1 MKSKRLP
8 QFSPENQMTEVDV
21 SFRGVSSMEQT
32 KVSEKGEFQDISEA
46 LVGCFDEEKGG
57 ILRLK
62 DEFSQE
68 TIDFVIQEC
77 RTFLSGSVISV
88 ETWTAIGNFLEKEIF
103 EFSRLKEELVFS
115 ERKCGMVQQKASEA
129 SQPKD
134 GQVSQNRLMACAM
147 LLAETEMRRDH
158 LQERISM
165 VIDEFVAKILK
176 SKGEGVERDCLELRL
191 RGVFGSL

>member
-62 DEFSQE
+62 D
-68 TIDFVIQEC
+68 
-77 RTFLSGSVISV
+77 
-88 ETWTAIGNFLEKEIF
+88 
-103 EFSRLKEELVFS
+103 
-115 ERKCGMVQQKASEA
+115 
-129 SQPKD
+129 
-134 GQVSQNRLMACAM
+134 
-147 LLAETEMRRDH
+147 
-158 LQERISM
+158 
-165 VIDEFVAKILK
+165 
-176 SKGEGVERDCLELRL
+176 
-191 RGVFGSL
+191 

>member
-21 SFRGVSSMEQT
+21 SFRGVFSMEQT
-32 KVSEKGEFQDISEA
+32 KVSEKGEFQDISKA
-46 LVGCFDEEKGG
+46 LVGCFDKEKGG

-88 ETWTAIGNFLEKEIF
+88 ETWTAIGNFLEKEI
-103 EFSRLKEELVFS
+103 
-115 ERKCGMVQQKASEA
+115 
-129 SQPKD
+129 
-134 GQVSQNRLMACAM
+134 
-147 LLAETEMRRDH
+147 
-158 LQERISM
+158 
-165 VIDEFVAKILK
+165 
-176 SKGEGVERDCLELRL
+176 
-191 RGVFGSL
+191 